1 MQPDKSWKLEAVLLL
16 GSGLMVSLSL
26 GALAT
31 LLLRE
36 FVTGNGGEARG
47 KFLSFL
53 VSSASFQIAGLV
65 LTHFFLREHEMTW
78 AQFLGLKAP
87 NLKRAVL
94 LGLGVA
100 AVALPLTLQ
109 LNEACRVLLTH
120 FLGTP
125 QPQPTMQVLEVS
137 VSVGQRILFGLSAIV
152 LAPVVEEI
160 LFRAILYRAIKQR
173 GHPRAALVGSALL
186 FGAIHASWMTF
197 VPLTFLA
204 VILALL
210 YDKAD
215 NLAAPIVAHSCFNAA
230 NFFLFIHQAEITRWW
245 HGVTRWLPQF

>member
-1 MQPDKSWKLEAVLLL
+1 MQRDKTWKLEAVLML

-31 LLLRE
+31 LFLRE
-36 FVTGNGGEARG
+36 FVTSGGAQE
-47 KFLSFL
+47 KFLTFL
-53 VSSASFQIAGLV
+53 VSGASFQIAGLV
-65 LTHFFLREHEMTW
+65 LAHFFLRHHEWTW
-78 AQFLGLKAP
+78 TEFLGLNAP
-87 NLKRAVL
+87 HLKRAVL
-94 LGLGVA
+94 LALGVA
-100 AVALPLTLQ
+100 AAALPLTLQ
-109 LNEACRVLLTH
+109 LNEACR
-120 FLGTP
+120 FLITQCFGAP
-125 QPQPTMQVLEVS
+125 AVQPTMQVLEVS
-137 VSVGQRILFGLSAIV
+137 VSAGQRILFGLSAIV

-160 LFRAILYRAIKQR
+160 LFRGILYRTIQQR

-215 NLAAPIVAHSCFNAA
+215 NLVAPIVAHSCFNAA
-230 NFFLFIHQAEITRWW
+230 NFFLFIYQAEITRWW
-245 HGVTRWLPQF
+245 HGITRWLPQF